1 MVARAPA
8 DGYTLLMVRTT
19 FATTNSLFAKL
30 PYDEV
35 KDFAP
40 VTLISSEPNFLMVHS
55 SLPVK
60 TVKELIALAKRRSGQ
75 LNYGFGGLGSTSNLS
90 GLLFNQKTGVT
101 IVGISY
107 KSNGAAMVALL
118 SGEVSLMFS
127 GLPAALLPLK
137 SGKLLA
143 LVVTGAARSPFLP
156 DVPTMDEAGVR
167 GYEVTNWIGMLV
179 PRGASEAI
187 VTKLNSETVKLLAPG
202 AVGQVFPVKPVRL
215 IVSFPPGAGP
225 DIVARTVGQKLTERW
240 GQQVIVDNRPGA
252 GGNIATELGMK
263 AAPDGYTLMAV
274 SNYFTVN
281 PSLFKKA
288 GYDPLRDFAPVI
300 LAAVMLN
307 VLVVHPSLPVKSV
320 QEVVALAKAK
330 PGQLNFSS
338 GDNGSVG
345 HLAGELFKSVAKVDM
360 LHVPYKGPI
369 EAVTALIS
377 GEVSLAFLIS
387 AVALPQAKSGK
398 LRALAV
404 TSTTRSPAAPDLPPL
419 AESGLPGY
427 DVVSWIGVV
436 APAATPSAIVIKLNH
451 DIGVILGTPAVKD
464 GLRAQGLE
472 TIGGTQ
478 QEFAAYMRADV
489 AKWAKV
495 VKDAHMHVD

>member
-1 MVARAPA
+1 MMQKLFGFMLCWVA
-8 DGYTLLMVRTT
+8 V
-19 FATTNSLFAKL
+19 
-30 PYDEV
+30 
-35 KDFAP
+35 
-40 VTLISSEPNFLMVHS
+40 
-55 SLPVK
+55 
-60 TVKELIALAKRRSGQ
+60 
-75 LNYGFGGLGSTSNLS
+75 
-90 GLLFNQKTGVT
+90 
-101 IVGISY
+101 
-107 KSNGAAMVALL
+107 
-118 SGEVSLMFS
+118 
-127 GLPAALLPLK
+127 
-137 SGKLLA
+137 
-143 LVVTGAARSPFLP
+143 
-156 DVPTMDEAGVR
+156 
-167 GYEVTNWIGMLV
+167 
-179 PRGASEAI
+179 
-187 VTKLNSETVKLLAPG
+187 LLAPG

-215 IVSFPPGAGP
+215 IVSFPP
-225 DIVARTVGQKLTERW
+225 
-240 GQQVIVDNRPGA
+240 
-252 GGNIATELGMK
+252 
-263 AAPDGYTLMAV
+263 
-274 SNYFTVN
+274 
-281 PSLFKKA
+281 
-288 GYDPLRDFAPVI
+288 VI
-300 LAAVMLN
+300 LAAVMPN

-320 QEVVALAKAK
+320 QEVVALAKSK

-338 GDNGSVG
+338 GGNGSVG

-427 DVVSWIGVV
+427 DIVSWIGVV
-436 APAATPSAIVIKLNH
+436 APAATPNAIVIKLNH
-451 DIGVILGTPAVKD
+451 DIGVILGTPVVKD